1 MGNEGERHH
10 AATEPPDARAG
21 HRGSR
26 RFACSSEESV
36 EDPVSEL
43 LEAARKGDRAAMD
56 QLFPLVYDALRRIA
70 HRRLGRERAGQS
82 LSTTDLVHEAYLK
95 LVRLDRIQWQG
106 KAHFLAIA
114 ARAMR
119 NILVDFAVKRKT
131 AKRGGGAQKKELTPS
146 LALCDA
152 PAADVV
158 ALHEALSRLE
168 SIDPRRCRVVECR
181 FFAGMSVEE
190 TAEAMGVSPASVK
203 RDWVLARAW
212 LNRELSR

>member
-1 MGNEGERHH
+1 
-10 AATEPPDARAG
+10 
-21 HRGSR
+21 
-26 RFACSSEESV
+26 V

-43 LEAARKGDRAAMD
+43 LEAARNGDRAAMD

-82 LSTTDLVHEAYLK
+82 LTTTDLVHEAYLK

-119 NILVDFAVKRKT
+119 NILVDFAVKRRT
-131 AKRGGGAQKKELTPS
+131 AKRGGGAAKKELTSS

-152 PAADVV
+152 PAADVL